1 MNKWSSSVYLP
12 ICFLEFQ
19 INYNP
24 YDSPFEENLLE
35 IFILPLFEVNKQH
48 CGQAYTSARK
58 V

>member
-12 ICFLEFQ
+12 IFSLEFQ

-24 YDSPFEENLLE
+24 CDSPFEESLLE
-35 IFILPLFEVNKQH
+35 IVILPPFEVNKQH
-48 CGQAYTSARK
+48 CGQAYTSTRK